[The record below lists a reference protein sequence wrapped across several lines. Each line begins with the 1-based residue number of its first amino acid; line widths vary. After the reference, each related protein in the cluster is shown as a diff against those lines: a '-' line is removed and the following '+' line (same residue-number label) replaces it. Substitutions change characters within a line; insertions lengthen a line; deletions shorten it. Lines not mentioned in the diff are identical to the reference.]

1 MTEIETMV
9 LSADYSRAV
18 KLNQHIKVHA
28 ELAQQSLYEICKSL
42 KEMRDDKLYKE
53 LNYKNFEEYCE
64 KEVGLTY
71 RQAYNFCLIAEKF
84 SEENLKSIS
93 CIGTTKLSLLAKL
106 DEPQREEI
114 VQNTDLESVTVKELK
129 KKIKSLEVQ
138 ISLDN
143 DNMRNLETNYDSLEK
158 RHKELWQ
165 KDVNEANKLKDEI
178 QKLKHEN
185 RIKDTSLLYLETR
198 HKLLIEKEHEN
209 DRLTEKIQELENQV
223 KKLESRPVEVA
234 FEKDIAEIDRLT
246 KKIEQERQ
254 AHREEIGRIK
264 ADKSHDDTILSEIEA
279 YKKVAENSLHNLL
292 TAILR
297 QKTFSRERLGYSV
310 MEMLD
315 EYTKLFRF
323 EDDQRNI

>member
-1 MTEIETMV
+1 MTEIETTV

-28 ELAQQSLYEICKSL
+28 ELAQQSLYEICKGL

-64 KEVGLTY
+64 KEIGLTY

-129 KKIKSLEVQ
+129 NKIKSLEVQ

-165 KDVNEANKLKDEI
+165 EDVKEINKLKEEI
-178 QKLKHEN
+178 QKLEN
-185 RIKDTSLLYLETR
+185 
-198 HKLLIEKEHEN
+198 EN
-209 DRLTEKIQELENQV
+209 YAFENQV
-223 KKLESRPVEVA
+223 KELESRPVEVA
-234 FEKDIAEIDRLT
+234 VEKDM
-246 KKIEQERQ
+246 
-254 AHREEIGRIK
+254 EEIETLLLQLERERKAHQEEITRIK
-264 ADKSHDDTILSEIEA
+264 DYKSKDNAILSEIEA
-279 YKKVAENSLHNLL
+279 YKKVVKNSLHNLF

-310 MEMLD
+310 IEMLD

-323 EDDQRNI
+323 EDDQKNI